1 MDDRRTKNLAWS
13 LLLLMLRSVLEQRPR
28 CSGSLDGE
36 PFPNPELYNRVR
48 VDSDGER
55 EAKPQVDTTSD
66 TYTHLAPQAAK
77 APVPSQPDE
86 SVTSNFTIEQSTIK
100 NHECCK
106 RN

>member
-1 MDDRRTKNLAWS
+1 MGAWMES
-13 LLLLMLRSVLEQRPR
+13 HSQTQSCTTECEWILM
-28 CSGSLDGE
+28 GS
-36 PFPNPELYNRVR
+36 
-48 VDSDGER
+48 ER
-55 EAKPQVDTTSD
+55 QSHKPQVDTTSD